1 MRTMSWIALL
11 IAYLIAPTTALAGEG
26 VKPEPPAL
34 TVAANGTVT
43 VAPDTAFVTLGMETA
58 GKSLAE
64 TQSQNSAVM
73 QKVMER
79 LRGLKIEKERIQT
92 SSFTVSPHYKPP
104 PKRPSDAPPVLPEII
119 GYTVSNTLTVEVRD
133 LDKVATVIEEAL
145 SAGANHFHGLHWGLR
160 DEQQARL
167 NALKLAAAKAREKAV
182 TLGESLNVKLVRLV
196 NVTEGGHVVHPAP
209 HMARA
214 TMAMEATGGEV
225 PISSGEIKVEATV
238 TLVYEIA
245 PN

>member
-64 TQSQNSAVM
+64 TQIQNSAVM

-196 NVTEGGHVVHPAP
+196 NVTEGGHVVRPAL